1 MVPWGFPWGFRLKGR
16 SQTIAVEKGGDVYT
30 VIEAQM
36 HMQSA
41 KERVEHLIMQSAKE
55 RVEHL
60 IMQSAKQIIISLA
73 VKIK

>member
-41 KERVEHLIMQSAKE
+41 KERVEHLIMQSAK
-55 RVEHL
+55 
-60 IMQSAKQIIISLA
+60 QIIISLA